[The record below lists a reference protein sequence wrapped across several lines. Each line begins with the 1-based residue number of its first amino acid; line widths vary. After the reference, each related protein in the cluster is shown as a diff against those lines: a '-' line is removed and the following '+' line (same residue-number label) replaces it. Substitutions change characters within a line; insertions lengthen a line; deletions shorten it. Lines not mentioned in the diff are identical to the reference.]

1 MTLEKKLDDIIIL
14 LLLFAD
20 LQGVNEIVEELKKEY
35 LPRKTSNSHKD
46 GGA

>member
-20 LQGVNEIVEELKKEY
+20 LKGVNKIVEELKKEY
-35 LPRKTSNSHKD
+35 LPRKKEG